1 MTILRE
7 GHITTGFHAAERQE
21 VCKLAEAFHTGRS
34 AVGPVAKI
42 ATLHVA
48 DRVETKRLRGSEQL
62 GWSRGMHIAPYYP
75 SMDVAPN
82 SVQGL
87 SRRYS

>member
-1 MTILRE
+1 MPLN
-7 GHITTGFHAAERQE
+7 
-21 VCKLAEAFHTGRS
+21 GRS
-34 AVGPVAKI
+34 SASWLRPFTQAGQLVGPVTKI

-48 DRVETKRLRGSEQL
+48 GRVETKRLRGSEQL
-62 GWSRGMHIAPYYP
+62 GWNRGMHIAPYYP

>member
-1 MTILRE
+1 MTIPCE

-34 AVGPVAKI
+34 AVGPVPKI
-42 ATLHVA
+42 TTLHLA
-48 DRVETKRLRGSEQL
+48 DWIEEKRLRGSDQL
-62 GWSRGMHIAPYYP
+62 GWSRGMHIAPSYP
-75 SMDVAPN
+75 SMDVASN

-87 SRRYS
+87 SRR

>member
-7 GHITTGFHAAERQE
+7 GHITTGFHAAERQK

-42 ATLHVA
+42 TTLQMA
-48 DRVETKRLRGSEQL
+48 DPVEVKRLRGSEQL
-62 GWSRGMHIAPYYP
+62 G
-75 SMDVAPN
+75 
-82 SVQGL
+82 
-87 SRRYS
+87 